1 MWNTACFDVRGFK
14 IRKVTLLALSHT
26 TKLAL
31 IPGTYEA
38 VLATAFL
45 ADGWFLFPIY
55 A

>member
-1 MWNTACFDVRGFK
+1 MWNTACLDVGGFK
-14 IRKVTLLALSHT
+14 IGKVTLLALSHT
-26 TKLAL
+26 VKLAL
-31 IPGTYEA
+31 IPGTSDA